1 MNEDEIKEMK
11 IKLTAISRKWVAINK
26 DITEMKIELKK
37 KTDEKKEISA
47 ELATIMMDHSIEYV
61 NINQTDTLLHKQ
73 KRTKKPIS
81 KRFLSEQIGQIY
93 SNDPGAGE
101 QLLNII
107 LNNRGEYVK
116 SNIEC
121 KIKKIKNIT

>member
-11 IKLTAISRKWVAINK
+11 IKLTTISRKWVAINK
-26 DITEMKIELKK
+26 DITKMKIELKK

-47 ELATIMMDHSIEYV
+47 ELATIMMEHSIECV

-107 LNNRGEYVK
+107 LNNRDEYVK

-121 KIKKIKNIT
+121 KIKKIKNT